1 MKIATITSWF
11 FPILSALVVTAVSV
25 GLIFPWVKDL
35 SNKRKEINERK
46 TQVNEVLQP
55 KLKLLQNL
63 DKEILRTQLSEL
75 ELLLPSNIQT
85 PYIFATIERLT
96 GENEVSVKGLS
107 YAGVEKGKSKEES
120 LLETLNFNFI
130 ISGEVDSLVKF
141 VNSLEKATPLF
152 SINTYSQTK
161 NEAEPDS
168 VSLAI
173 SSFYKTLPEKVGG
186 VKESLKEWS
195 KDEKETLRKLE
206 ELNVYAPAVTEKP
219 EAQSIPLGKSNPF

>member
-11 FPILSALVVTAVSV
+11 FPILSALVATAVSV
-25 GLIFPWVKDL
+25 GLIFPWAKDL
-35 SNKRKEINERK
+35 LNKKKEINERK
-46 TQVNEVLQP
+46 TQINEVLQP

-85 PYIFATIERLT
+85 PYIFATIERL
-96 GENEVSVKGLS
+96 GSENEVSIKGLS
-107 YAGVEKGKSKEES
+107 YAGVEKEKSKEES
-120 LLETLNFNFI
+120 LLKTLNFNFI

-141 VNSLEKATPLF
+141 INSLEKVTPLF

-186 VKESLKEWS
+186 VKESLKQWTKSEQ
-195 KDEKETLRKLE
+195 EILTKLE
-206 ELNVYAPAVTEKP
+206 EFNVYAPTGTEEP
-219 EAQSIPLGKSNPF
+219 EVQPIPLGKPNPF